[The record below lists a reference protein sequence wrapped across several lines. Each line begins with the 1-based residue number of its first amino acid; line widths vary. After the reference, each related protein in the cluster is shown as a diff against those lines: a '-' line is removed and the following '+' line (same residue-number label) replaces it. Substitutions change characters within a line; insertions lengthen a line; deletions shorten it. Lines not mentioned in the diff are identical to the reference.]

1 MQNESRRVICAF
13 YSVSSIGLQ
22 QIAGVYRH
30 VAQGHLWDVTYLRH
44 WDFADPAR
52 LAAELDAGADG
63 IITSVPV
70 RDTKLEERLRQSRIP
85 TVFVD
90 FDKNDRLPDCS
101 PVSASVATDEYKA
114 GVEAARHLLQQG
126 KTLSYAFIPGENR
139 QRRWSRLR
147 EEGFAAELAK
157 NGQKVLVFDRRCGDL
172 ATFVAD
178 LPKPAA
184 IAAASDE
191 LALRVLTACHG
202 LQIEVPGQVMLIG
215 FDDDELVCENAS
227 PRLTSVRIDHESVG
241 FAAAEPLERLMRS
254 PGRTVRDAL
263 VPPRGVAVRES
274 TWRTA
279 PAANLIERALL
290 FIRDRARLGITVEDV
305 VRHAGVSRRLLY
317 LRFEQQLGKS
327 VLQAITDRRVELL
340 KARLRS
346 GKGSLET
353 LALDCGFPT
362 AGQARRVFKSAT
374 GLTLRAFR
382 QASAPAARTRAG
394 RETQSR

>member
-1 MQNESRRVICAF
+1 MRKESRRVICAF
-13 YSVSSIGLQ
+13 YSVSCVGRQ

-70 RDTKLEERLRQSRIP
+70 RDAKLEKRLRQSRIP

-90 FDKNDRLPDCS
+90 FDESDRLPGCC
-101 PVSASVATDEYKA
+101 PVSAAVFTDEYRA
-114 GVEAARHLLQQG
+114 GTEAARHLLQQG
-126 KTLSYAFIPGENR
+126 KVLSYAFVPGENR

-147 EEGFAAELAK
+147 EEGFIAELTR
-157 NGQKVLVFDRRCGDL
+157 NGQAVRVFDRRRDDL
-172 ATFVAD
+172 TTFVAD

-184 IAAASDE
+184 VAAASDE
-191 LALRVLTACHG
+191 LASRVLSVCRG
-202 LQIEVPGQVMLIG
+202 LRIDVPVQMMLIG
-215 FDDDELVCENAS
+215 FDDDELVCENTA
-227 PRLTSVRIDHESVG
+227 PQLTSVRIDHESVG
-241 FAAAEPLERLMRS
+241 FAAAETLERLMRA
-254 PGRTVRDAL
+254 PGRKVRDVL
-263 VPPRGVAVRES
+263 VPPRGISVRES
-274 TWRTA
+274 TRRTV
-279 PAANLIERALL
+279 PAADLVERARQ
-290 FIRDRARLGITVEDV
+290 FIRDRAGLGITVEDV

-382 QASAPAARTRAG
+382 QTTASRR
-394 RETQSR
+394 

>member
-1 MQNESRRVICAF
+1 MQKESRRIICAF
-13 YSVSSIGLQ
+13 YSVSSVGLQ

-70 RDTKLEERLRQSRIP
+70 RDAKLEKRLRQSRIP

-90 FDKNDRLPDCS
+90 FDENARLPDCS
-101 PVSASVATDEYKA
+101 PVSASVFIDEYRA
-114 GVEAARHLLQQG
+114 GVEAALHLLQQG
-126 KTLSYAFIPGENR
+126 KVLAYAFIPGENR

-147 EEGFAAELAK
+147 EEGFAAELAR
-157 NGQKVLVFDRRCGDL
+157 NGQAVRVFDRRRDDL
-172 ATFVAD
+172 ATFIAD

-184 IAAASDE
+184 VAAASDE
-191 LALRVLTACHG
+191 LAPRVLSVCRG
-202 LQIEVPGQVMLIG
+202 LRIAVPAQMLLIG
-215 FDDDELVCENAS
+215 FDNDELVCENTT
-227 PRLTSVRIDHESVG
+227 PRLTSVRIDHEESG
-241 FAAAEPLERLMRS
+241 FAAAESLERLMCA
-254 PGRTVRDAL
+254 PGRKVRDVL

-290 FIRDRARLGITVEDV
+290 FIRARARLGITVDDV
-305 VRHAGVSRRLLY
+305 VRHCGVSRRLLY
-317 LRFEQQLGKS
+317 LRFQEQVGKS

-340 KARLRS
+340 KARLKS
-346 GKGSLET
+346 GKGPLET

-382 QASAPAARTRAG
+382 QPSASHR
-394 RETQSR
+394 